1 MQLRHP
7 NVLAFKDTAEVEEKG
22 ETVIY
27 LVTEPVKP
35 LADVLEELDISGSAR
50 SVNLAENV
58 QAAVTHMRPVITQL
72 KIVSQSLQL

>member
-27 LVTEPVKP
+27 LITEPVKP
-35 LADVLEELDISGSAR
+35 LADILEDLDISGSAR
-50 SVNLAENV
+50 
-58 QAAVTHMRPVITQL
+58 
-72 KIVSQSLQL
+72 